1 MDSFFG
7 TIPFAAG
14 NGLYKYLQRF
24 RNDRQRLDRVISHIL
39 HTIENHP
46 QLRTLRDDPHRLV
59 DMIEGQMDLW
69 IMKNGTEGED
79 GITMEEGRSL
89 KRKLSGLVWRGD
101 FGQLRHGDGRPP
113 KRSRL
118 DGRPVRAAARASGY
132 AGLDPVPRHSVPRHR
147 APQRDLSSVPWVQ
160 VLPSTP
166 SDAENEAL
174 YVEMRDSVD
183 GQEDESGGD
192 HGHGEDDSGDDDSV
206 GDVDEEHGEE
216 DKDEDEDKDDD
227 DIEAFYVEMR
237 DGVNGQE
244 DGSGEE
250 SYHDGND
257 GGDDGSLEDVGEEHS
272 AENKDEDEDNDDD
285 DDDSNDDDNH
295 SKSNSSLASHISGRN
310 PVPQRSR
317 TSTPSPLQ
325 EFNTDHPAPRT
336 RSSSICVSVD
346 DQDEEYYLPLVS
358 VTLTGQVRNVTP
370 RPRKRVLEPGLD
382 IDAGHTTLRPQV
394 PLDHQ
399 YINIQDHDDDDEEEE
414 YEPFFTMQYRSDG
427 TVIPRQPYRTNSPTD
442 TRPNSSTPQ
451 APPGSNS
458 FNDNTNEENSRHLTV
473 DYLEDSLNG
482 EHEDNRRVKPHDEA
496 NQVSDDDNW
505 DLHAGPGD
513 VYPFLS
519 GGASTNATHNTQN
532 VNAQGSGPRN
542 SIERKSTTPKSS
554 PSKKTKSPKQ
564 LPNRL
569 SPGSSSGRT
578 VRSPSPSPS
587 SEGYCASSTGYGF
600 EYPSSPEESFAAPGD
615 VVKPWDQKADSA
627 EISRAI
633 AWAVDQKLPRSDPNV
648 TRSGKRREPP
658 PTTGRRLSTIWSG
671 GTPESSAPASSQT
684 SRRESRSLQKP
695 NSHNSSAVNL
705 NKETHDQV
713 LQDNIFY
720 INQRRNLLPLGPRR
734 PPSSAEELFINNA
747 PPGSDSENRLD
758 KAVLQVAV
766 EDIAARSDAE
776 LTAWMEAEQKRAD
789 AAMQRLMDEYGD
801 RQILPPSVTTSGNM
815 ESKKPAGYVFPT
827 VEDDDE

>member
-24 RNDRQRLDRVISHIL
+24 RDDRQRLDRVISHIL

-79 GITMEEGRSL
+79 GITMEEERSL

-101 FGQLRHGDGRPP
+101 FGQLRHVDGRPP
-113 KRSRL
+113 KRPRL

-160 VLPSTP
+160 VIPPTP
-166 SDAENEAL
+166 SDAEIEAL

-192 HGHGEDDSGDDDSV
+192 HGHGEDDSV
-206 GDVDEEHGEE
+206 EDVDEEHGEE

-237 DGVNGQE
+237 DGVDGQE
-244 DGSGEE
+244 DGSGED
-250 SYHDGND
+250 SHHDGND
-257 GGDDGSLEDVGEEHS
+257 GGDDGSLEDIGEEHS

-285 DDDSNDDDNH
+285 DSDDDDNH
-295 SKSNSSLASHISGRN
+295 SKSNSSLAPHISGRS

-325 EFNTDHPAPRT
+325 EFDTGHPAPRT

-358 VTLTGQVRNVTP
+358 VTLTGRARNVTP

-399 YINIQDHDDDDEEEE
+399 YVTIQDHDDDEEEE
-414 YEPFFTMQYRSDG
+414 YGPFFTTQYRSDR

-442 TRPNSSTPQ
+442 TRPNSSAPQ
-451 APPGSNS
+451 APPGSDS
-458 FNDNTNEENSRHLTV
+458 STDNTNEDNSRHLTV
-473 DYLEDSLNG
+473 DYLEDNLNG
-482 EHEDNRRVKPHDEA
+482 KHEDDRRVKPHDEG
-496 NQVSDDDNW
+496 NQVSDGDNW
-505 DLHAGPGD
+505 DLYAGPGD
-513 VYPFLS
+513 IYPFLN
-519 GGASTNATHNTQN
+519 GASINATHDTQN
-532 VNAQGSGPRN
+532 ANVWDSGLSD
-542 SIERKSTTPKSS
+542 SIYSKSTTPRSS
-554 PSKKTKSPKQ
+554 PNQKRKSPTQ
-564 LPNRL
+564 LPSALNIGL
-569 SPGSSSGRT
+569 SSGRT

-587 SEGYCASSTGYGF
+587 PQGYRASSTGYGF
-600 EYPSSPEESFAAPGD
+600 EYSPSPEKSFADIGD
-615 VVKPWDQKADSA
+615 VVKPWDKVDSA
-627 EISRAI
+627 GISRAI
-633 AWAVDQKLPRSDPNV
+633 AWAVDQKLPRSSPNV
-648 TRSGKRREPP
+648 SRSGKPRKPP

-684 SRRESRSLQKP
+684 SRESRSSQKSD
-695 NSHNSSAVNL
+695 SHKGSALNF

-720 INQRRNLLPLGPRR
+720 VNQRRNPPAPRR

-747 PPGSDSENRLD
+747 PPGSDSENKLD
-758 KAVLQVAV
+758 EAAPQAAP
-766 EDIAARSDAE
+766 EEIAARSDAE
-776 LTAWMEAEQKRAD
+776 LMAWMEAEQKRAD

-801 RQILPPSVTTSGNM
+801 RQILPPSVTISGNM
-815 ESKKPAGYVFPT
+815 ESKKSAGYVFPT
-827 VEDDDE
+827 VENDDE